1 MYLFSPLSLLPDNL
15 KSLYCFVC
23 MVRIPASANIRET
36 ARVCSSQYNTG
47 TLLKCKKKKMHISKM
62 DLNQTFF
69 VQQTDLLF
77 CERLAR
83 LMHDERRQIVLQY
96 HCLH

>member
-47 TLLKCKKKKMHISKM
+47 TEKKKHISKM

-96 HCLH
+96 HCLQ